1 MPAAFVSHETKKR
14 CWVATGG
21 WAHILKSSFLQSKRE
36 MTTDIPSVLQISVH
50 PFSQFTEYR
59 FCHCGRV
66 MIYGVDVG
74 EGEVDGLRG

>member
-1 MPAAFVSHETKKR
+1 M
-14 CWVATGG
+14 VA
-21 WAHILKSSFLQSKRE
+21 
-36 MTTDIPSVLQISVH
+36 DIPSVLQISVH